1 MYLLIILGILSALY
15 GVFIRQAGSGT
26 WFWFVWEVIGVC
38 FCIWAA
44 LVRSGFFVEYK
55 RIGMIFHLVV
65 VFVLLMLGSFCV
77 MIAGDFSSVGEANL
91 DYIIVLGAQV
101 REDGVSKV
109 LKYRLDTAREYLDEN
124 PDTIC
129 IVSGGQGSNEPYP
142 EAEVMADYL
151 ILHGIER
158 NRILAE
164 DQSRNTVENIRNSR
178 KLMKEGYDG
187 VGIVTNN
194 FHVYR
199 SVQIAKEQGLEGV
212 CGIAAD
218 CNVWY
223 LLNNVLRE
231 CGSILK
237 FYMTK

>member
-1 MYLLIILGILSALY
+1 MYLLIIMGILSALY
-15 GVFIRQAGSGT
+15 GLFIRQVGSGT

-38 FCIWAA
+38 FFCWAL
-44 LVRSGFFVEYK
+44 LVRSGFFEVHK
-55 RIGMIFHLVV
+55 RIGMMFYLLVLAAV
-65 VFVLLMLGSFCV
+65 VMLGTFCV
-77 MIAGDFSSVGEANL
+77 MIVSGFSSAGEANL

-109 LKYRLDTAREYLDEN
+109 LKYRLDTAREYLDKN

-129 IVSGGQGSNEPYP
+129 IVSGGQGANEPCP

-151 ILHGIER
+151 ISHGIEKD
-158 NRILAE
+158 RILVE
-164 DQSRNTVENIRNSR
+164 NQSMNTVENIRNSR
-178 KLMKEGYDG
+178 KFMEEGYEG

-223 LLNNVLRE
+223 LPNNILRE

-237 FYMTK
+237 FFVTK

>member
-1 MYLLIILGILSALY
+1 
-15 GVFIRQAGSGT
+15 
-26 WFWFVWEVIGVC
+26 
-38 FCIWAA
+38 
-44 LVRSGFFVEYK
+44 
-55 RIGMIFHLVV
+55 
-65 VFVLLMLGSFCV
+65 
-77 MIAGDFSSVGEANL
+77 
-91 DYIIVLGAQV
+91 
-101 REDGVSKV
+101 
-109 LKYRLDTAREYLDEN
+109 
-124 PDTIC
+124 
-129 IVSGGQGSNEPYP
+129 
-142 EAEVMADYL
+142 
-151 ILHGIER
+151 
-158 NRILAE
+158 
-164 DQSRNTVENIRNSR
+164 
-178 KLMKEGYDG
+178 MKEGYDG